1 MNRGKFDMYKKQMKM
16 QRIACF
22 LSIAAGALVFLYV
35 LGMMTDLY
43 DMLYTMVPI
52 PDDPSSVKVAGAM
65 IYYDMQG
72 FNRAFLRV
80 SIGLLLVACLLFV
93 TNTHTRRKY
102 YIGNYAA
109 IGLNAVCNIAAAVW
123 AHGQIA
129 AFKTQYLTTVDFA
142 QLERRL
148 SRAGTYTDSTFWFD
162 AHLGVF
168 AFSLLAVALL
178 VICAVWKQRLMS
190 NERKLIEK
198 GKAVSA

>member
-1 MNRGKFDMYKKQMKM
+1 MYKKQMKM

-43 DMLYTMVPI
+43 DMLYTMVPM

-72 FNRAFLRV
+72 FNRTFLRV
-80 SIGLLLVACLLFV
+80 AIALLLASCLLFI

-109 IGLNAVCNIAAAVW
+109 IGINAVANVAAAIW

-148 SRAGTYTDSTFWFD
+148 SRAGTYTESTFWFD

-178 VICAVWKQRLMS
+178 ILCAVWKVKLMNDES
-190 NERKLIEK
+190 KLIEA
-198 GKAVSA
+198 GKAAKA